1 MLSQSEMIVVF
12 VPREQ
17 ITQGSLTNG
26 EDESKFFNMILF
38 IKCRSDDAF
47 GNKRVKRGKP
57 REREI
62 QNWQESPNE
71 GNRTELGTG
80 QPVDK
85 CLSPR

>member
-1 MLSQSEMIVVF
+1 MLSQSAMTVVF

-17 ITQGSLTNG
+17 ITWGSLTNG

-62 QNWQESPNE
+62 QNW
-71 GNRTELGTG
+71 
-80 QPVDK
+80 
-85 CLSPR
+85 